1 MKKLWMAGAV
11 VLSVATLF
19 VLVPKLPTAGATASD
34 FVIEGTTLV
43 KYTGT
48 ATTVSVPAS
57 VEIIGRSAFEEND
70 NIKKITIPDSVTTI
84 EEYAFWGCDSL
95 EKVVLGEGLK
105 EVADFTFT
113 ACTSL
118 ENVFIPDNIGRIGIM
133 AFADCT
139 GMEELYIPISV
150 TDIHETAFDGA
161 EQLEIK
167 AKEYS
172 YPYRYAQDRAEK
184 LANAPVSPLA
194 TEAPIIIEATPAP
207 TPIPTPQPTNRP
219 IGDVMGTTT
228 IVGNQAVVFMD
239 WEEMEVSYGED
250 VDAEAFWAELEE
262 RKLMEDW
269 TYYGDKSLKSM
280 SLPSGTLELGAFSFA
295 RSSLESIDLPHGLN
309 TIQYAAF
316 YHCDELEKINIPST
330 VTKIEAKAFTFTPW
344 LKSFFDGTMEEAKG
358 SDFLVVGDG
367 VLLAY
372 RGNTKNVIIPE
383 GVKHIAAEAFAQH
396 TEIESVVLP
405 STLETMD
412 DDAFLGCTCN
422 PTY

>member
-1 MKKLWMAGAV
+1 
-11 VLSVATLF
+11 
-19 VLVPKLPTAGATASD
+19 
-34 FVIEGTTLV
+34 
-43 KYTGT
+43 
-48 ATTVSVPAS
+48 
-57 VEIIGRSAFEEND
+57 
-70 NIKKITIPDSVTTI
+70 
-84 EEYAFWGCDSL
+84 
-95 EKVVLGEGLK
+95 
-105 EVADFTFT
+105 
-113 ACTSL
+113 
-118 ENVFIPDNIGRIGIM
+118 M

-316 YHCDELEKINIPST
+316 YHCDELEKMLSERKDSALTADDLLTGILHNRLGRVIVQNVGIRGNMPISQMPAELIQEICRCVKGFEIT
-330 VTKIEAKAFTFTPW
+330 LKEPLGMESAQVTAGGIVTEQ
-344 LKSFFDGTMEEAKG
+344 FDPQTMESRIVPGLYACGEVL
-358 SDFLVVGDG
+358 DIDGDCG
-367 VLLAY
+367 GYNLQWAWSSGRLA
-372 RGNTKNVIIPE
+372 GFSAGGDK
-383 GVKHIAAEAFAQH
+383 
-396 TEIESVVLP
+396 L
-405 STLETMD
+405 
-412 DDAFLGCTCN
+412 
-422 PTY
+422 